1 MPITSKK
8 DNEQKDL
15 VDYIVCNWHKSLP
28 SLDTRGTQTI
38 GRIVR
43 LNHFISR
50 KVDSNLARF
59 DLAVGEFDVLA
70 ALRRQEKP
78 FCLTPTRLQELVM
91 ISSGGLS
98 NRINRLEKREL
109 ITRLPDPSDRRGV
122 IVQLTEKGLQ
132 LIDEVAPRHLSVE
145 SEIVQHL
152 TEEEQA
158 TLAMLLKKI
167 LLSEEE
173 ND

>member
-1 MPITSKK
+1 MPKMSKK

-15 VDYIVCNWHKSLP
+15 IDHLVCNWHKSLP
-28 SLDTRGTQTI
+28 MLDTRGTETI

-50 KVDSNLARF
+50 KVDANLALF

-70 ALRRQEKP
+70 ALRRQDKP
-78 FCLTPTRLQELVM
+78 FCLTPSRLQELVM
-91 ISSGGLS
+91 VSSGGLS

-109 ITRLPDPSDRRGV
+109 IIRLSDPSDRRGV
-122 IVQLTEKGLQ
+122 IVQLTEKGLD
-132 LIDEVAPRHLSVE
+132 LINEAAPRHLSVE

-152 TEEEQA
+152 TDEEQN
-158 TLAMLLKKI
+158 TLALLLKKV
-167 LLSEEE
+167 LLVEE
-173 ND
+173 